1 MKDTSG
7 RHPVMATV
15 FASFSFVP
23 SNDASG
29 ANALAFFCQGLSCP
43 LHLLSWWASLSSV
56 GVLFLLLGVPA
67 NITIIPS
74 LVSPSHSCVLCR
86 LCPTSL
92 SLVFRSFFL
101 SLLLSVV
108 LFCFALLGVWAV
120 GSPYDPR
127 SPRDPIP
134 SFGKVG
140 LAVLELKKDGC
151 FSESL
156 VPVRGL
162 FASIGRNEKSL
173 TRLQEGKTCFF

>member
-1 MKDTSG
+1 
-7 RHPVMATV
+7 MATV

-101 SLLLSVV
+101 SLSPPFRRSLL
-108 LFCFALLGVWAV
+108 LCFARGMGRRQSLRPAQSARPHPLIWKGGLGCTGTEKRRLFLRV
-120 GSPYDPR
+120 S
-127 SPRDPIP
+127 SPR
-134 SFGKVG
+134 
-140 LAVLELKKDGC
+140 
-151 FSESL
+151 
-156 VPVRGL
+156 
-162 FASIGRNEKSL
+162 
-173 TRLQEGKTCFF
+173 